1 MFVAAACSKKSEA
14 YRQLEHI
21 DSVLFA
27 NFPDSAKSLL
37 RGIAPE
43 TEADSAYYNILKTQT
58 NYLLYSTDY
67 DFRDI
72 DFSIKYY
79 QKHYNAQKLSN
90 AYYYK
95 AMIYVDHD
103 SLTQETVLLL
113 KEAEKLS
120 EETTD
125 NNLKNKIC
133 SALAYLNGVLG
144 NYGESLKYAKK
155 EYSYAKKLNNNRD
168 IAYGLLRLSTNYE
181 ISGMKDSSVFCINAC
196 NKLAQYIN
204 DDDKAFV

>member
-1 MFVAAACSKKSEA
+1 MKRMGAIILFISMFFAAACSKKSEA

-90 AYYYK
+90 AYYYMAITSYTKGNIKESILNYKK
-95 AMIYVDHD
+95 AEEMADKTMNKHD
-103 SLTQETVLLL
+103 QY
-113 KEAEKLS
+113 KIAEGLS
-120 EETTD
+120 F
-125 NNLKNKIC
+125 I
-133 SALAYLNGVLG
+133 NGITSNSDLQ
-144 NYGESLKYAKK
+144 
-155 EYSYAKKLNNNRD
+155 
-168 IAYGLLRLSTNYE
+168 I
-181 ISGMKDSSVFCINAC
+181 
-196 NKLAQYIN
+196 
-204 DDDKAFV
+204 